1 MDVGLLILRVVVGL
15 LMIGHGTQKLFGWFE
30 GPGLDGAGGF
40 FESLG
45 FRPGKRH
52 ATLAGFTEAGAGVLL
67 VLGFLTPLACAAL
80 IGVMVNVILAAH
92 AQKGLWNSNGGFEFP
107 LVLLASAAALAFT
120 GAGDASLD
128 SAFDWRLSGGGWGV
142 AAVAVGL
149 LTGLVVVSMRRTEP
163 QPVQESETAV
173 SGQASVTG
181 ADTSVGT
188 RSERVR

>member
-15 LMIGHGTQKLFGWFE
+15 LLVGHGTQKLFGWFE
-30 GPGLDGAGGF
+30 GPGLEGAGGF

-45 FRPGKRH
+45 YRPGKPH
-52 ATLAGFTEAGAGVLL
+52 ATLAGFTEAGAGALL

-92 AQKGLWNSNGGFEFP
+92 AQKGLWNTNGGFEFP

-120 GAGDASLD
+120 GAGDVSLD
-128 SAFDWRLSGGGWGV
+128 SAFDWRLSGGSWGV

-149 LTGLVVVSMRRTEP
+149 VAGLVMVSTRRPAPWPSRKAEI
-163 QPVQESETAV
+163 AV
-173 SGQASVTG
+173 TGQASVAG
-181 ADTSVGT
+181 ADTGAAAP
-188 RSERVR
+188 SEHVR